1 MVLPLAMWAEKDGL
15 LVNRQGRLQALRA
28 AIARPGTARE
38 DWRVLAEWLG
48 RLGAAPAAA
57 TLAALR
63 RELAAALELAA
74 RDRPECPA
82 GDGIRRAGRRR
93 CAGRGRSL
101 MAFVLETLAKIGFM
115 LAFMLSML
123 PVLIWAERK
132 GAAFIQDRTG
142 PNRASVLGLRLGG
155 LVHPIADVLKLVF
168 KEDVVP
174 ARAHK
179 FLHSLAPFIVMTV
192 ALSTFAVIPFGDFLE
207 AGGRRVPLI
216 VADLN
221 AGILYVFAVAS
232 LGTYGIVIGGWAANN
247 KYTFL
252 GAVRSGA
259 QMISYEISMGLALMG
274 LLLIFSSFSLMD
286 IVRGQGH
293 LLWGFLPMWGVVVQ
307 PLGALLFITAVYA
320 ETNRTPF
327 DLPEGDSELVAGY
340 HLEYSSLKFA
350 LFFMAEY
357 CNMIVGAALITTLF
371 FGGWQIPWLPRARL
385 VAQRGAAADRHP
397 GCHVRGRRLVRLAAR
412 APRPAGTR
420 QVRRCPRPRA
430 GFPGRGVRRRGPR
443 GGGVAGPAPLDD
455 RSGRGLVLRDR
466 GADRGLPGQDDL
478 LRLAV
483 HLGALDPAAF
493 PL

>member
-1 MVLPLAMWAEKDGL
+1 
-15 LVNRQGRLQALRA
+15 
-28 AIARPGTARE
+28 
-38 DWRVLAEWLG
+38 
-48 RLGAAPAAA
+48 
-57 TLAALR
+57 
-63 RELAAALELAA
+63 
-74 RDRPECPA
+74 
-82 GDGIRRAGRRR
+82 
-93 CAGRGRSL
+93 
-101 MAFVLETLAKIGFM
+101 MAFLLETLAKIGFM

-357 CNMIVGAALITTLF
+357 CNMVVGAALITTLF
-371 FGGWQIPWLPRARL
+371 FGGWQIPWLPRERL
-385 VAQRGAAADRHP
+385 VAHAGPLLTASLAATSVAAAWFACLLARRARRERGKFGDARDREPGFLGAVCGAVALAAAGSLALRPWTIGPGAASFYATAAQT
-397 GCHVRGRRLVRLAAR
+397 GAFLGKTIFFAWLFIWVRWTLPRFRYDQLMRLGWKVMLPLGLANLAIT
-412 APRPAGTR
+412 A
-420 QVRRCPRPRA
+420 
-430 GFPGRGVRRRGPR
+430 
-443 GGGVAGPAPLDD
+443 
-455 RSGRGLVLRDR
+455 LVL
-466 GADRGLPGQDDL
+466 
-478 LRLAV
+478 
-483 HLGALDPAAF
+483 ALV
-493 PL
+493 